1 MNKIDYSPVQTLLA
15 ADNRII
21 RTGLRQAFT
30 FAGFNGE
37 AFTEA
42 GTLEALSSAIEE
54 TSFDLIIVS
63 AELGGAI
70 VAPIIIAM
78 RDGRLPHHPFP
89 IVIML
94 LADGNPDLVR
104 NVAAAGADHIML
116 LPVAPGPMLKCIDHF
131 VVGRMP
137 FVVTVDYVGPDRRIA
152 PRLGCAS
159 APHIS
164 VPNPIAARIRNTPLA
179 EMQSQI
185 DLTRLEL
192 STLKLRSYA
201 GCLLALEKTIIAM
214 FLHGTIDPS
223 KLEFFARS
231 LTRIC
236 VSFPF
241 CCDDLC
247 CVDVDPRTMGALSD
261 LVADI
266 EAITHEGPSFD
277 PARLDEFRTNCH
289 LVADDLKQ
297 IISGKATTSN
307 EVRSKQA

>member
-1 MNKIDYSPVQTLLA
+1 MKKIDYSPIQTLLA

-42 GTLEALSSAIEE
+42 GTLEALSSTIEE
-54 TSFDLIIVS
+54 TSFDLIIVT
-63 AELGGAI
+63 AELGGAF
-70 VAPIIIAM
+70 VSPIISAM

-104 NVAAAGADHIML
+104 NVATAGADHIML

-159 APHIS
+159 APHVS
-164 VPNPIAARIRNTPLA
+164 VPNPIASRIRNTPLA

-201 GCLLALEKTIIAM
+201 GCLLALYKTTHDM
-214 FLHGTIDPS
+214 FVHGKVELP
-223 KLEFFARS
+223 KLEFFKRILA
-231 LTRIC
+231 RIC
-236 VSFPF
+236 VSYPF

-247 CVDVDPRTMGALSD
+247 FIDINHRTISALSAII
-261 LVADI
+261 ADI
-266 EAITHEGPSFD
+266 ESIIREGPSFD
-277 PARLDEFRTNCH
+277 RARQDEFRTNCH
-289 LVADDLKQ
+289 VVADDLKQ
-297 IISGKATTSN
+297 IISGKATTAD